1 MHKGKTENKSSQLP
15 NHYLDQKGEPMK
27 RLFVSDL
34 DGTLLN
40 KAANL
45 NEETVEI
52 INDCIENGIDFT
64 ISTARTPAT
73 ALKILKPL
81 NLKLPVSLM
90 NGVLIYDIV
99 NDNFIKEE
107 CMEELV
113 VMVVLGLIKTRGLS
127 CFLYAVKDGEFT
139 AYYDSVESTSMNYF
153 RNEWIMKYDKK
164 FTEVEDLSL
173 VAKDHILSCM
183 LREKKD
189 KLEGLR
195 RELTVVKGVKTEFY
209 PDVYNSEYYI
219 LEIYSDAASKK
230 DAIEYLRKNG
240 GYDSV
245 TGFGDNLNDVS
256 LYEACDYFYAVSN
269 AHPEIQNM
277 ANSVIPS
284 NEENGVAKYL
294 SHLLDNIGEPD

>member
-1 MHKGKTENKSSQLP
+1 
-15 NHYLDQKGEPMK
+15 MK

-40 KAANL
+40 KAAAL
-45 NEETVEI
+45 NEETVTV
-52 INDCIENGIDFT
+52 INDCIAKGIDFT

-73 ALKILKPL
+73 ALKLLKPL
-81 NLKLPVSLM
+81 NLKLPIMLM
-90 NGVLIYDIV
+90 NGALIYDIAG
-99 NDNFIKEE
+99 DQYIKEDSLD
-107 CMEELV
+107 ELV
-113 VMVVLGLIKTRGLS
+113 VMVVLGLIKTRGLA
-127 CFLYAVKDGEFT
+127 CFLYAIKDGEFT
-139 AYYDSVESTSMNYF
+139 AYYDSVESTSLNYF

-173 VAKDHILSCM
+173 VAKDHILSFM
-183 LREKKD
+183 LREAKD

-230 DAIEYLRKNG
+230 DAIEYLKKRG

-245 TGFGDNLNDVS
+245 TGFGDNLNDIS
-256 LYEACDYFYAVSN
+256 LYEACDFFYAVSN

-277 ANSVIPS
+277 ANSIIPS

-294 SHLLDNIGEPD
+294 EQMLNV